1 MKLNL
6 PKDFI
11 WGTATAAHQ
20 VEGNNT
26 NSDFWLLENTKNTV
40 FVEPSGITCDQWNRY
55 EEDIK
60 LMADHAIQSYRL
72 SIEWARIET
81 SEGEFSQEAIDHY
94 KKVLD
99 CCHKYNLKTCL
110 TYQHF
115 TSPLWFTAKGG
126 WEREDNIDLFVRYA
140 EKVSK
145 ELGDHID
152 MVCTI
157 NEGNLTAGF
166 AHSWTYFTE

>member
-126 WEREDNIDLFVRYA
+126 WEREDNVDLFVRYA

-145 ELGDHID
+145 ELG
-152 MVCTI
+152 TI
-157 NEGNLTAGF
+157 T
-166 AHSWTYFTE
+166 SI

>member
-26 NSDFWLLENTKNTV
+26 NSDFWLLENTKNTT
-40 FVEPSGITCDQWNRY
+40 FAEPSGIACDQLNRY

-60 LMADHAIQSYRL
+60 LMSSHAIQSYRL
-72 SIEWARIET
+72 SIEWARIEE
-81 SEGEFSQEAIDHY
+81 SEGEFSNEAIDHY

-99 CCHKYNLKTCL
+99 CCHENNLQTL
-110 TYQHF
+110 
-115 TSPLWFTAKGG
+115 SL
-126 WEREDNIDLFVRYA
+126 I
-140 EKVSK
+140 
-145 ELGDHID
+145 HI
-152 MVCTI
+152 
-157 NEGNLTAGF
+157 
-166 AHSWTYFTE
+166 